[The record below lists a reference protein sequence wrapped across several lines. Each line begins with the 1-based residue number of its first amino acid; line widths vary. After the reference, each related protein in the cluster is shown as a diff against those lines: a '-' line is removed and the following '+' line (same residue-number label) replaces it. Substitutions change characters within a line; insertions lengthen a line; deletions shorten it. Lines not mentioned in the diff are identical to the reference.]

1 MVFAIK
7 MRYAKRNSGKETICM
22 KKLLSICLILCLTLG
37 LGVSTLAD
45 SEHISEARAI
55 IGADLNEAQIES
67 VYDDFGVE
75 RGAVTE
81 LTVTNE
87 EERHYLEGLVEE
99 SLIGT
104 RSISCVY
111 VELLEDG
118 QGLQVETK
126 HLTWCTET
134 MFVNALVTAGVEDAR
149 IIVTAPFDVSGT
161 AALTGIYKAYEDITG
176 TAMDDVAKLVS
187 TQELIVTGELA
198 DTIGQWDAASI
209 VNELKL
215 MLDKT
220 ETMSNEELGQAIQDI
235 AAEYGITLVDSQV
248 QQLLDLCRGL
258 EKLDGDT
265 LKEKVEQVQKTI
277 QKLGDA
283 QEKISGIVQTL
294 KGVVETVRGFI
305 VRVLSFFGMGE

>member
-1 MVFAIK
+1 
-7 MRYAKRNSGKETICM
+7 M